1 MKSVSKFSL
10 RWKHGL
16 LVLGLGAGFGLAN
29 WSPDVRLSAQD
40 AQQTAQTAAGVHGI
54 FPTSVPAGLSA
65 DDFAGLGPAWAEWTK
80 GASETVARLYEDE
93 KLDVAGQ
100 RAVLEILK
108 VKLGTMEKALSDPS
122 YRSIFDSLSQQQGR
136 LARRVA
142 VANGVLDTLE
152 LTPATAHAARIKMAQ
167 IEAGKAANEVDDYLK
182 SLDNSQAWA
191 EFVKVGEVG
200 KLTSGSV
207 AAEVLQ
213 TVNSRLVDTDKL
225 EGEVQRS
232 FLKRAAFVKMQEKL
246 DAYLKL
252 ANAPVPQTNLP
263 AMRASMGKLVEA
275 LEQYEDGRS
284 STSAKA
290 ARDAFADVRKLA
302 ADGGDRLGESLSAA
316 YFNFNF
322 RIIATEPFLTKLAQR
337 SRTDSGAVDDFILG
351 AKVDG
356 QQTTNTTVGID
367 VQPNAKNIQFALTLS
382 GVAQTSTQGVTEQAT
397 IFTSGYHQ
405 FWAKKSIAFNGD
417 KFLSWPATINVQAN
431 NTTTGAR
438 TGASGVPIFGG
449 IVDNY
454 AVGKARER
462 RYESEQIASGKLQA
476 QVLPRFDSEVDGEFF
491 TFSKKLEE
499 SVIPSLKKNRLYP
512 SARSFM
518 SSDSEIYVSTRL
530 MEDGELAADSTR
542 LTAMSA
548 TGAAVHLHETMLNN
562 SFDRMNLGG
571 RSLTEGELAKEISK
585 ALSDALGRD
594 IQFGTNKSADD
605 KPDTTKF
612 VLPTTD
618 FIRMRIENGTI
629 TLVIRMGLEPEGREA
644 IPTQEISVPIKVT
657 IEGNSLKL
665 EAGEVT
671 VSPVDAVANAVE
683 QRARAAVVTT
693 KIQKALPVRTVDRFI
708 DVKRD
713 DGSTVKVAIVGVK
726 ANGGWLSIV
735 FE

>member
-1 MKSVSKFSL
+1 MKSFSKFSL
-10 RWKHGL
+10 RWTHGL
-16 LVLGLGAGFGLAN
+16 LVLGLGAGFGFAN
-29 WSPDVRLSAQD
+29 WSPDFLLSAQD
-40 AQQTAQTAAGVHGI
+40 AQPATAAPAGLRGI
-54 FPTSVPAGLSA
+54 VSTSVPAGLFA
-65 DDFAGLGPAWAEWTK
+65 DDFAGLGAPWSEWTK
-80 GASETVARLYEDE
+80 GTSETIAKLYEDE

-108 VKLGTMEKALSDPS
+108 VKLGTMEKALSDAS
-122 YRSIFDSLSQQQGR
+122 YQPIFDTLSQQQSR

-152 LTPATAHAARIKMAQ
+152 LTPATAHAARIKLAQ
-167 IEAGKAANEVDDYLK
+167 IEAGQAANDVDAYLK

-191 EFVKVGEVG
+191 DFVKAGEVS
-200 KLTSGSV
+200 KLVSGSV
-207 AAEVLQ
+207 APDVLQ
-213 TVNSRLVDTDKL
+213 TVQTRLASADKL
-225 EGEVQRS
+225 DGEVQRS

-252 ANAPVPQTNLP
+252 ANAPAPQTNVP
-263 AMRASMGKLVEA
+263 ALRASMSKLVEA

-284 STSAKA
+284 SVTAKA

-302 ADGGDRLGESLSAA
+302 ADGGDRLGDSLSAA

-337 SRTDSGAVDDFILG
+337 SRTDSGPVDDFILG

-367 VQPNAKNIQFALTLS
+367 VQPNVKNIQFALTLS
-382 GVAQTSTQGVTEQAT
+382 GVAQTSTQGVTDQAT

-405 FWAKKSIAFNGD
+405 FWAKKSIAFDGD

-454 AVGKARER
+454 AVGKAREK

-476 QVLPRFDSEVDGEFF
+476 QVLPRFDSEVNGEFGN
-491 TFSKKLEE
+491 FSKKLED

-518 SSDSEIYVSTRL
+518 SSESEIYVSTRL
-530 MEDGELAADSTR
+530 MEDGELAADSAR

-562 SFDRMNLGG
+562 AFDRMNLGG
-571 RSLTEGELAKEISK
+571 RSFTEGELANEISK
-585 ALSDALGRD
+585 ALSAALGRD
-594 IQFGTNKSADD
+594 IKFGTNKADD

-612 VLPTTD
+612 VLPKTD
-618 FIRMRIENGTI
+618 SIRMRIENGSI

-644 IPTQEISVPIKVT
+644 IPTQEISAPIMVS
-657 IEGNSLKL
+657 IEGDSLKL
-665 EAGEVT
+665 TAGEVT

-693 KIQKALPVRTVDRFI
+693 KIQKALPVRTVNRFI

-713 DGSTVKVAIVGVK
+713 DGSSVKVAIVAVK

-735 FE
+735 LE